1 MTIRQARPFYH
12 ARWLFPE
19 AVFRIKSS
27 QKTALLTFD
36 DGPSPES
43 TPDLLDILDS
53 ADVKA
58 IFFCN
63 GNLAEKFSDLVCE
76 IKRRGHVVGNHGYN
90 HISGWNTSI
99 RAYCDNAARA
109 SRFTSGSLFRPPYGR
124 LRIGQ
129 YRCLRKSYR
138 IFFWDIMSFDYD
150 LTFGAE
156 RSLGLLKRKLR
167 SGSVIVLHDTPA
179 STCRTFLKEFIDASK
194 QRGYKFC
201 ISS

>member
-19 AVFRIKSS
+19 AIFRIRSS
-27 QKTALLTFD
+27 EKAVLLTFD

-43 TPDLLDILDS
+43 TPDLLGILDS
-53 ADVKA
+53 ANVRA

-63 GNLAEKFSDLVCE
+63 GKAAEKYPDLVNDM
-76 IKRRGHVVGNHGYN
+76 KRRGHIVGNHGYD
-90 HISGWNTSI
+90 HISGWSTSI
-99 RAYCDNAARA
+99 KVYCDNAERA
-109 SRFTSGSLFRPPYGR
+109 SHFTSATLFRPPYGR
-124 LRIGQ
+124 LRIRQ
-129 YRCLRKSYR
+129 YRSLRKSYR

-156 RSLGLLKRKLR
+156 RSLELLKRKLR

-179 STCRTFLKEFIDASK
+179 STCRIFLKEFIDSSRG
-194 QRGYKFC
+194 RGYKFC
-201 ISS
+201 ISA